1 MNLFHFIFRRVYIR
15 FDYLCLIFETL
26 NIKITKLMLQKTFLA
41 RCDNRACLAKTNIR
55 SGSPEDWLSNDL
67 LSGSNTFGVTFD
79 FFIDWAINRISP
91 YVWIKR
97 ILLPTYTYDEFIGK
111 LDSEMEKE
119 FGKDYLCRLG
129 RFATE
134 YDMQVQ
140 FIVFHDDLDWS
151 NDRNELLIVSLSFKE
166 GCYSFSPQKYSLSG
180 FKELIKSH
188 SGGPVSIGSKGLIYG
203 TSRLECSLSKTD
215 SLYPGDADLLL
226 LNEDNKAVCIFE
238 FKKHTLSSPISEQ
251 CFTNYYPRPDGR
263 KYKRLAL
270 LRDYLA
276 SKSNSRILFFVLYY
290 PTQTYIEQ
298 QWKLEVIE
306 GNAFSLR
313 ATDSFTF
320 ELPADKSDNEY
331 KKVIEKISQVIAT
344 HS

>member
-1 MNLFHFIFRRVYIR
+1 M
-15 FDYLCLIFETL
+15 
-26 NIKITKLMLQKTFLA
+26 
-41 RCDNRACLAKTNIR
+41 
-55 SGSPEDWLSNDL
+55 
-67 LSGSNTFGVTFD
+67 
-79 FFIDWAINRISP
+79 
-91 YVWIKR
+91 
-97 ILLPTYTYDEFIGK
+97 
-111 LDSEMEKE
+111 
-119 FGKDYLCRLG
+119 
-129 RFATE
+129 
-134 YDMQVQ
+134 
-140 FIVFHDDLDWS
+140 
-151 NDRNELLIVSLSFKE
+151 
-166 GCYSFSPQKYSLSG
+166 
-180 FKELIKSH
+180 
-188 SGGPVSIGSKGLIYG
+188 
-203 TSRLECSLSKTD
+203 SKTD

-226 LNEDNKAVCIFE
+226 LNEDNKAVCILE

-298 QWKLEVIE
+298 QWKLEIIE

-331 KKVIEKISQVIAT
+331 KKVIEKISQVIAAR
-344 HS
+344 S

>member
-1 MNLFHFIFRRVYIR
+1 
-15 FDYLCLIFETL
+15 
-26 NIKITKLMLQKTFLA
+26 
-41 RCDNRACLAKTNIR
+41 
-55 SGSPEDWLSNDL
+55 
-67 LSGSNTFGVTFD
+67 
-79 FFIDWAINRISP
+79 
-91 YVWIKR
+91 
-97 ILLPTYTYDEFIGK
+97 LPTYTYDEFIGK
-111 LDSEMEKE
+111 LDFEMEKE

-129 RFATE
+129 RFATG

-140 FIVFHDDLDWS
+140 FIVFHDELDWA
-151 NDRNELLIVSLSFKE
+151 NDRSELIIVSLSFKE
-166 GCYSFSPQKYSLSG
+166 GHYSFSPQKYSLSE

-226 LNEDNKAVCIFE
+226 LNEDNKAVCILE

-298 QWKLEVIE
+298 QWKLEIIE

-331 KKVIEKISQVIAT
+331 KKVIEKISQVIAAR
-344 HS
+344 S

>member
-1 MNLFHFIFRRVYIR
+1 MI
-15 FDYLCLIFETL
+15 
-26 NIKITKLMLQKTFLA
+26 
-41 RCDNRACLAKTNIR
+41 
-55 SGSPEDWLSNDL
+55 
-67 LSGSNTFGVTFD
+67 
-79 FFIDWAINRISP
+79 
-91 YVWIKR
+91 
-97 ILLPTYTYDEFIGK
+97 
-111 LDSEMEKE
+111 
-119 FGKDYLCRLG
+119 
-129 RFATE
+129 
-134 YDMQVQ
+134 
-140 FIVFHDDLDWS
+140 LDWS